1 MGQTH
6 AEARFSRIIST
17 RVIQYCSISAA
28 FAVVRNG
35 ATVRP
40 PRFPFLTISPT
51 HCTCTATRPR
61 IPLALQV
68 FKEFFELIFTFLIK
82 PNQASRMMSRVE
94 TFGEEIGVNP
104 TALQGLIRS
113 WMTFLRTAQKN
124 NSTPKAV
131 LDEVKSIGLAE
142 DKAKYVAKLYKKNVV
157 ALSRAVVGRT
167 LQVNHLTDMEWR
179 FGVVSGSSELRKA
192 GSTFL
197 QMKMTV
203 NNGAES
209 EDVWTELTLPQFFE
223 FMKEMHKAKASLD
236 LLS

>member
-1 MGQTH
+1 M
-6 AEARFSRIIST
+6 
-17 RVIQYCSISAA
+17 
-28 FAVVRNG
+28 
-35 ATVRP
+35 
-40 PRFPFLTISPT
+40 
-51 HCTCTATRPR
+51 
-61 IPLALQV
+61 
-68 FKEFFELIFTFLIK
+68 IFTFLIK

-94 TFGEEIGVNP
+94 TFGDEIGVNP

-142 DKAKYVAKLYKKNVV
+142 DKAKYVAKLYKKNLV

-203 NNGAES
+203 NNGVEN

-223 FMKEMHKAKASLD
+223 FMKEMHKAKAALD